1 MALKGATKRKFPCV
15 NTRLSSV
22 EFQLNQIKR
31 ATPSFQ
37 NENKN
42 NRKSISVC
50 IEHWRLCALQ
60 DKVTL
65 LIKLKLILRLET
77 RLLTHQG
84 LVGVLP
90 NQASQTVI
98 SANSTRDV
106 LLIF

>member
-42 NRKSISVC
+42 NRKSISPC
-50 IEHWRLCALQ
+50 IEHWQLCALQ
-60 DKVTL
+60 DKVS
-65 LIKLKLILRLET
+65 LIKLKLILRLGI

-84 LVGVLP
+84 LRGVLL
-90 NQASQTVI
+90 NQALQTVI
-98 SANSTRDV
+98 SANFSRDV

>member
-42 NRKSISVC
+42 NRKSSSVC
-50 IEHWRLCALQ
+50 IEHWQLCALQ
-60 DKVTL
+60 DKVT

-77 RLLTHQG
+77 HLLTHQG

-98 SANSTRDV
+98 SANSTPDV